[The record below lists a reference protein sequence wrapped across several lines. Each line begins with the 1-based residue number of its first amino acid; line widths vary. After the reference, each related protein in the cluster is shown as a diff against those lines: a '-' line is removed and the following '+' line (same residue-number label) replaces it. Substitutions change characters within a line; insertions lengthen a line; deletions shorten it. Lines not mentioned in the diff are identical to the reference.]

1 VEADDTIAQAADA
14 YTQPEGAVQ
23 EAPTSWVQTLKYLG
37 PSVIISATIV
47 GSGEIILTA
56 SLGANVGYIMMWW
69 VLFSCWSKSILQAEL
84 ARYIVLSG
92 DTYLRA
98 INRVPGKIPGPR
110 GKFSWPI
117 LLGLLA
123 FIPGL
128 TGLGG
133 LIGGSGLAIELMFP
147 AVDARVAVGI
157 LAVITAVLLGTGSY
171 RRLESVMMVF
181 VISFTVLTISSAILM
196 QTTEYATQFEQVASG
211 FDFYFPFENIEWAIL
226 ALAAYGFTGVNSG
239 EISSYSYWCIEKGYP
254 GRIGAYQDTPEW
266 YARAHGWLKVLR
278 TDVWITLVLLTCA
291 TIPFYFLGA
300 GILNALE
307 IRPQGNDTIV
317 ALSGMFTETFGGW
330 SLWVFGIGAFCILY
344 SSTVAAV
351 AGGSRYI
358 PDYLMELGFLSRDR
372 VDVRKKI
379 IRWYSMIVPFV
390 GFALYMGF
398 QRPVLM
404 VTISACVAAV
414 MLPVQSGITIY
425 LQAKRLPAQVR
436 PGWLAASFLKLTFV
450 VQLVLAFAVIRFT
463 VF

>member
-1 VEADDTIAQAADA
+1 MQADDSIASAADT
-14 YTQPEGAVQ
+14 YTQPKDAIEDP
-23 EAPTSWVQTLKYLG
+23 PTTWRQTLKYLG

-56 SLGANVGYIMMWW
+56 SLGATVGYVMMWW

-98 INRVPGKIPGPR
+98 INRVPGRIPGPR

-117 LLGLLA
+117 LLGLIA
-123 FIPGL
+123 FVPGL

-133 LIGGSGLAIELMFP
+133 LIGGAGLAVELMFP
-147 AVDARVAVGI
+147 AIDARYAVGMLAI
-157 LAVITAVLLGTGSY
+157 LTAILLGTGSY
-171 RRLESVMMVF
+171 RRLESVMLVF
-181 VISFTVLTISSAILM
+181 VASFTLLTVVSAILM
-196 QTTEYATQFEQVASG
+196 QSTSFATDFDQVASG
-211 FDFYFPFENIEWAIL
+211 FGFYFPFENIEWAIL

-239 EISSYSYWCIEKGYP
+239 EISAYSYWCIEKGYP
-254 GRIGAYQDTPEW
+254 GRIGPYQDTPEW
-266 YARAHGWLKVLR
+266 RKRAHGWLKVLR
-278 TDVWITLVLLTCA
+278 TDVWITLGILTCA

-300 GILNALE
+300 GILHSAGLQP
-307 IRPQGNDTIV
+307 RGNDTII
-317 ALSGMFTETFGGW
+317 ALSGMFTETFGSW
-330 SLWVFGIGAFCILY
+330 SLWVFAIGAFSILY

-358 PDYLMELGFLSRDR
+358 PDYLIELGFMTRDR
-372 VDVRKKI
+372 VDLRHKI

-390 GFALYMGF
+390 GFALYLGF

-425 LQAKRLPAQVR
+425 LQAKRLPAEMQ
-436 PGWLAASFLKLTFV
+436 PGLLAASFLKLTFV
-450 VQLVLAFAVIRFT
+450 MQLVLAMAVIRFT